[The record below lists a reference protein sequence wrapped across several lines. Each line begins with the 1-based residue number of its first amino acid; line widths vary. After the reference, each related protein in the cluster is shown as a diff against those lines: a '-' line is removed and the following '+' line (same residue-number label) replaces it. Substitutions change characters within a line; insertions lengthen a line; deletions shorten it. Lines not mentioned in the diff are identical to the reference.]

1 MDSHAMIGT
10 MFASAFAVGSWHLTK
25 TKSAF
30 AANCREEE
38 VVVVVVTA
46 GAAAG
51 AGKQEWRCSARIEV

>member
-25 TKSAF
+25 TKSTF

-38 VVVVVVTA
+38 VVVVVTA

-51 AGKQEWRCSARIEV
+51 AGKQEWRYSARIEV